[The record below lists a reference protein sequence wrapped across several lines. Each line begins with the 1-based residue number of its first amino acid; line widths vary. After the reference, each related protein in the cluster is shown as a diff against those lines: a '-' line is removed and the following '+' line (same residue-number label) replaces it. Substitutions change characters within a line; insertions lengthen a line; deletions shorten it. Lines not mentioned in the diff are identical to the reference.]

1 MLSTSVPALRQ
12 VQYPDRPEVSPFQ
25 PASGAHAW
33 CPDRISHQALVM
45 ANDERWRC
53 LVHTSGGVQAAPT
66 SLQYPTTTILP
77 PNPLPQSTWPL
88 VGRDP
93 SGLVGHAQKGRVGS
107 GLVKRI
113 RAGKDHL
120 RREWGGYL
128 VLFEAGGSCI
138 TENRQR
144 GSTRPGYPLL
154 GLCRQVGK
162 GKG

>member
-1 MLSTSVPALRQ
+1 MAVPCSHEWRGTGSANKSPI
-12 VQYPDRPEVSPFQ
+12 PD
-25 PASGAHAW
+25 
-33 CPDRISHQALVM
+33 
-45 ANDERWRC
+45 NY
-53 LVHTSGGVQAAPT
+53 HT
-66 SLQYPTTTILP
+66 P

-144 GSTRPGYPLL
+144 GSTRPGYLLL